1 MNKNITMFS
10 IVAATLAL
18 MVSMSLSTIQNASA
32 TVISCPPVCLQE
44 AQDKID
50 DALNALN
57 DNQVSD
63 AVAELQEARALLGTL
78 IESIKSGELLDQ
90 LTSLYPTNPTN
101 PTEPGTETGISTPS
115 TLAGQS

>member
-1 MNKNITMFS
+1 MFS

-18 MVSMSLSTIQNASA
+18 MVSMSLPSIQNASA
-32 TVISCPPVCLQE
+32 SVISCPPVCLEE

-50 DALNALN
+50 EALEALQ
-57 DNQVSD
+57 DERVSN

-90 LTSLYPTNPTN
+90 LTSLVP
-101 PTEPGTETGISTPS
+101 ESPGSNTETGIATPS